1 MGGIGEQQKPYEDKV
16 GRPCLHFAAHTVGYL
31 LRRRT
36 GVGSWVRHDGDD
48 RLRINKP
55 PISPLF
61 LKRWEVASPCPGE
74 AFEKRLK
81 QLEEEVTTYR
91 VLIVIPECRP
101 SDHDL
106 VRMAQY
112 DVILSLDVKRQSR
125 LVAQGLTCLTGQSGS
140 CPVLDCCDLA
150 KWLAKRLPPPSNRVA
165 DCRRRATFNLKN
177 GLYRIRN
184 PLSAIFG
191 RRLIR

>member
-1 MGGIGEQQKPYEDKV
+1 M
-16 GRPCLHFAAHTVGYL
+16 ATTVFG
-31 LRRRT
+31 
-36 GVGSWVRHDGDD
+36 
-48 RLRINKP
+48 INKP

-112 DVILSLDVKRQSR
+112 DVILSLDVKTQSR
-125 LVAQGLTCLTGQSGS
+125 LVAQGLTCLNKGGLGLG
-140 CPVLDCCDLA
+140 PVLDCCDLA
-150 KWLAKRLPPPSNRVA
+150 EVASETLAAAVKSRCRLPAEGHIQFEKWPVPNS
-165 DCRRRATFNLKN
+165 
-177 GLYRIRN
+177 
-184 PLSAIFG
+184 
-191 RRLIR
+191 